1 MHTYTLPFQQTVT
14 STLCANMRSMV
25 LQVVMVGC
33 KAQLFSVVS
42 LVSLL
47 LQVAAHTRLECPPPR
62 SGETGAKKG
71 PCDAE
76 VSLLASMFL
85 HRHPLEMSA
94 LPTTRHPRKGCVLVP
109 ACALYTDLR
118 ADICTAIADAKRGT
132 KGQPQPKG
140 TCDFIPRLIPVVACL
155 LMLMLLGMESGI
167 LVVIVAVGLALQ
179 LALFSRCL
187 SRTQPPALQTAPG
200 LNVHPP
206 GIC

>member
-1 MHTYTLPFQQTVT
+1 MHTYTLPFQQPVT

-33 KAQLFSVVS
+33 KSQLFSVVAF
-42 LVSLL
+42 VSLL

-109 ACALYTDLR
+109 ACALYTLIYALIFARPSLTPNAEPKDNLNLKAR
-118 ADICTAIADAKRGT
+118 AISF
-132 KGQPQPKG
+132 QW
-140 TCDFIPRLIPVVACL
+140 LLACSCCNL
-155 LMLMLLGMESGI
+155 ESGI
-167 LVVIVAVGLALQ
+167 LGVIAAVGLVPQ
-179 LALFSRCL
+179 LALFLRCL
-187 SRTQPPALQTAPG
+187 SRTRPPAVQTSPA
-200 LNVHPP
+200 LNVQFSLA
-206 GIC
+206 IC